1 VRERREKGGEA
12 AHKLWKSIKRKEK
25 KQEKE

>member
-12 AHKLWKSIKRKEK
+12 AHKLWKSINRKEK
-25 KQEKE
+25 KEEKG